1 MSLDG
6 GCDGNNGHAAGGGG
20 GIALG
25 TAVTMFPANLMDCT
39 DDLLAGMFR
48 LLAVEHDSLA
58 LQHDSL
64 AFFVRVKLVN
74 RRVMCLIKNQLHAEY
89 LAALHALAC
98 LVPGTRIPCGAAN
111 VMPIPSPMDSD
122 ETMQIY
128 NDNMVLAP
136 NGLEVGGI
144 FNHHD
149 WVYMEN
155 AEMEAGDDGQRVFM
169 LLVGIFWSVAHIYD
183 PQLVLGDGM
192 SGVSD
197 VSRLPNNIRSSMG
210 HLDLTMSYNSERGN
224 KYGHYHR
231 FVRVRADTTM
241 QKVFDAITFVEGW
254 NTWAYMI
261 SGNKK
266 LDPDVD
272 VLELFENDV
281 PCPDFPDYFSLRVQI
296 RWPPVSIGV
305 GRVLEESD
313 FGVLDSDSNDSDEH
327 VSGDSQDKSGE
338 RWSTIHWLWS
348 IWSTIHWRWNT
359 IHWPSSFVSSSSIA
373 G

>member
-1 MSLDG
+1 MSLES
-6 GCDGNNGHAAGGGG
+6 GCDRNNGGAGDGSG
-20 GIALG
+20 GIAVDS
-25 TAVTMFPANLMDCT
+25 AVAMFPANLMDFA
-39 DDLLAGMFR
+39 DDLLAGIFR
-48 LLAVEHDSLA
+48 SLAMEHDSLA
-58 LQHDSL
+58 LEHDSL
-64 AFFVRVKLVN
+64 AFFVSVKLVN

-89 LAALHALAC
+89 LAALHALAY
-98 LVPGTRIPCGAAN
+98 LFVPGTRIPCGAAN
-111 VMPIPSPMDSD
+111 VMPVQTPNSLD
-122 ETMQIY
+122 ETWQIY

-224 KYGHYHR
+224 RYGHYHR

-254 NTWAYMI
+254 NISAYNMFI
-261 SGNKK
+261 GDEKI
-266 LDPDVD
+266 DPDVD
-272 VLELFENDV
+272 VLGSSEIDSDE
-281 PCPDFPDYFSLRVQI
+281 PWRRSI
-296 RWPPVSIGV
+296 KWPAVSIRV
-305 GRVLEESD
+305 GRMLED
-313 FGVLDSDSNDSDEH
+313 LDSGIDDSEDSSDSDEH
-327 VSGDSQDKSGE
+327 VSGDSQNKSGDN
-338 RWSTIHWLWS
+338 SLD
-348 IWSTIHWRWNT
+348 
-359 IHWPSSFVSSSSIA
+359 VSP
-373 G
+373 